1 LVDRKKRGEYSKG
14 LIELKDTIYEMY
26 FDEVDIKE
34 NTVMLRTKKKTK
46 EQIFLILRSLSKI
59 KEIRRKNNV
68 KYCLE

>member
-1 LVDRKKRGEYSKG
+1 
-14 LIELKDTIYEMY
+14 MY